1 MWLTNPK
8 TWSMK
13 LEVIYFINVFVFYV
27 LYCND
32 ADKET
37 GNSIQIL
44 TFLIKG
50 VDELGFEFAST
61 QPSSRHN

>member
-1 MWLTNPK
+1 
-8 TWSMK
+8 MK
-13 LEVIYFINVFVFYV
+13 FKIIYFINVLVFYV

-44 TFLIKG
+44 ILFIKG
-50 VDELGFEFAST
+50 VDELGLEFAST
-61 QPSSRHN
+61 QPSSHDN